1 LFVLVVVFRVWWYR
15 FPELCKKLRITAA
28 ASGAVFGD
36 SMSFSSK
43 LWLLEFPGFVV
54 SLEQGVSGGS
64 THIFFIFL
72 KT

>member
-1 LFVLVVVFRVWWYR
+1 
-15 FPELCKKLRITAA
+15 LCKKLRITAA

-43 LWLLEFPGFVV
+43 GYLLEFPGFVV

-64 THIFFIFL
+64 THIFRRGW